1 MCARQIVLSTAVL
14 AIAACGAGGEPRS
27 NEVLRV
33 SAAVSLSDALS
44 AVAVEYERATGVSV
58 VLNLAGSDTL
68 ATQLVAGA
76 PADVFVS
83 ADGWQM
89 DRVEDAGITVAA
101 TRIDLLSNQLLVV
114 VPSTGGPQVTEVD
127 DLRSSQVRRIAIG
140 DPDSVPAGVYA
151 KQYLESVRLWDDL
164 RSKVVPTRD
173 VRAAL
178 AVVAA
183 GNAEVGIVYR
193 TDLVGAGGVSVA
205 FEIPID
211 QGPPIRYPA
220 AATSGASE
228 AAARR
233 FLAFLSG
240 DMARAAFEDAGF
252 IPLPSS
258 RPSPPGPKL

>member
-1 MCARQIVLSTAVL
+1 MVLSAAVL
-14 AIAACGAGGEPRS
+14 AVATCGVGSDPRPQ
-27 NEVLRV
+27 EVLLV
-33 SAAVSLSDALS
+33 SAAVSLSDTLS
-44 AVAVEYERATGVSV
+44 TVAVEYERATGVSV

-68 ATQLVAGA
+68 ATQLLAGA

-89 DRVEDAGITVAA
+89 DRVEEAGIVVAA
-101 TRIDLLSNQLLVV
+101 TRTDLLSNQLVV
-114 VPSTGGPQVTEVD
+114 IVPGTRGPQGTRAD

-140 DPDSVPAGVYA
+140 GPDSVPAGVYA
-151 KQYLESVRLWDDL
+151 RQYLESVGLWDSV

-193 TDLVGAGGVSVA
+193 TDLVRAGGVSVA

-220 AATSGASE
+220 AATNGATE
-228 AAARR
+228 GAASR

-240 DMARAAFEDAGF
+240 DIARDAFEDAGF
-252 IPLPSS
+252 VSLSGSRSALPGLK
-258 RPSPPGPKL
+258 P